1 MPDRT
6 TNDTLAVI
14 RRRRSVRSYT
24 AIQITDEELDTIVE
38 AGRYAPSA
46 GGQAWHFTV
55 VQNKKLLAELNAAAK
70 AVAKHAGGLMAAL
83 ATNETYDC
91 LHGAPTLIV
100 VSGDEQS
107 PSPQV
112 DCAAATEN
120 MLIAA
125 ESLGLGACW
134 LFFITL
140 AFGSP
145 RAAELRQALEIPGGY
160 RPYAAAVFGC
170 KRGDAADAPP
180 RKANV
185 VSYIR

>member
-1 MPDRT
+1 MPDRA

-24 AIQITDEELDTIVE
+24 ASQITDDDLDAVVE
-38 AGRYAPSA
+38 ASLYAPNA
-46 GGQAWHFTV
+46 GGQAWHFAV
-55 VQNKKLLAELNAAAK
+55 VQNRELLTELNAAAR
-70 AVAKHAGGLMAAL
+70 AVAKHAGGFLAAL
-83 ATNETYDC
+83 AADETYDC

-145 RAAELRQALEIPGGY
+145 RAAELRQALEIPEGY
-160 RPYAAAVFGC
+160 RPYAAAVLGHQS
-170 KRGDAADAPP
+170 GDAADASS
-180 RKANV
+180 RKANI

>member
-1 MPDRT
+1 MADLT

-14 RRRRSVRSYT
+14 GRRRSVRSYT
-24 AIQITDEELDTIVE
+24 AIQTTDDDLDAVVE
-38 AGRYAPSA
+38 AGMYAPSA

-70 AVAKHAGGLMAAL
+70 AVAKHAGGFL
-83 ATNETYDC
+83 ATLAADETYDC

-134 LFFITL
+134 LFFVTL

>member
-1 MPDRT
+1 MPNRT
-6 TNDTLAVI
+6 DNETLAVI
-14 RRRRSVRSYT
+14 RRRRSVRAYLD
-24 AIQITDEELDTIVE
+24 AQITDDELTAIVE
-38 AGRYAPSA
+38 AGMYAPHA
-46 GGQAWHFTV
+46 GDQAWHFAV
-55 VQNKKLLAELNAAAK
+55 VQRVELLAALNAAAK
-70 AVAKHAGGLMAAL
+70 EVARGMGGFL
-83 ATNETYDC
+83 ATLAAEESYDC
-91 LHGAPTLIV
+91 LHGAPTLVV

-140 AFGSP
+140 AFRSP
-145 RAAELRQALEIPGGY
+145 RAAEFYRSLQIPEGY
-160 RPYAAAVFGC
+160 QPYAAAVFGYPS
-170 KRGDAADAPP
+170 GDSADASP
-180 RKANV
+180 RKANI